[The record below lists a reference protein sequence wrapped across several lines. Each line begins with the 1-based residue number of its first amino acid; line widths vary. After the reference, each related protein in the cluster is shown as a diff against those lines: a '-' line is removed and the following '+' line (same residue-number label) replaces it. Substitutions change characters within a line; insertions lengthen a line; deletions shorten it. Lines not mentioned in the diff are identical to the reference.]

1 MVFGM
6 STACFFPK
14 IYNEDAID
22 AMGKMGIANI
32 EIFFSC
38 MSEYK
43 PEFVKELKKRAEAW
57 GINVNS
63 VHAFS
68 LQFEPQ
74 LFSTHD
80 RARQE
85 AFDIYKQVIEA
96 GAVLGAGSYVFHGP
110 ANVKRARSL
119 VLDYDAIAKKT
130 EPLANFAAD
139 AGIKLS
145 WENVHWCWY
154 AAPDFPQKLLP
165 LLPEN
170 SLWFTLDL
178 KQAVQ
183 SGFDPAEYIRGAKGR
198 LSNVHL
204 CDVIHDEKLGV
215 IPVLPFHGIIDFSSI
230 KNALNKNHYDGAMI
244 LEVYSHNYQ
253 NNNELLFNY
262 NHVKYFFSPAKY

>member
-14 IYNEDAID
+14 VYNEDAID
-22 AMGKMGIANI
+22 VMGQMGIANI
-32 EIFFSC
+32 EVFFSC

-43 PEFVKELKKRAEAW
+43 SDFVKELKKRAEFW
-57 GINVNS
+57 GIKVS
-63 VHAFS
+63 SIHAFT

-74 LFSTHD
+74 LFSKHE
-80 RARQE
+80 RARLE
-85 AFDIYKQVIEA
+85 ALDIYKQVVEA
-96 GAVLGAGSYVFHGP
+96 GAMLSTDSYVFHGP

-119 VLDYDAIAKKT
+119 VLNYEAIAEKT
-130 EPLANFAAD
+130 QPLLGIAQD

-165 LLPEN
+165 LLSSD
-170 SLWFTLDL
+170 SLSFTLDL

-183 SGFDPAEYIRGAKGR
+183 SGFDPADYISGAKGR
-198 LSNVHL
+198 LSNVHI
-204 CDVIHDEKLGV
+204 CDVKRDEKLGCV
-215 IPVLPFHGIIDFSSI
+215 PVLPFHGSIDFNSL
-230 KNALNKNHYDGAMI
+230 KETLRHNKYDGAMI

-253 NNNELLFNY
+253 TSRDLLDNY
-262 NHVKYFFSPAKY
+262 TQVKTFFSE

>member
-14 IYNEDAID
+14 IYNENAID
-22 AMGKMGIANI
+22 VMGKMGIANI

-38 MSEYK
+38 LSEYK
-43 PEFVKELKKRAEAW
+43 TDFVKELKKRAAFW
-57 GINVNS
+57 GINVS
-63 VHAFS
+63 SIHAFS

-74 LFSTHD
+74 LFSKHE

-85 AFDIYKQVIEA
+85 ALDIYKQVIDA
-96 GAVLGAGSYVFHGP
+96 GAMLGAGSYVFHGP

-119 VLDYDAIAKKT
+119 VLDYDAIAQKT
-130 EPLANFAAD
+130 QPLADIAAD

-165 LLPEN
+165 LLSSN
-170 SLWFTLDL
+170 NLWFTLDL

-183 SGFDPAEYIRGAKGR
+183 SGFDPAEYISGAQGR
-198 LSNVHL
+198 LSNVHI
-204 CDVIHDEKLGV
+204 CDIKRDDKLGCV
-215 IPVLPFHGIIDFSSI
+215 PVLPFHGSMDFHSL
-230 KNALNKNHYDGAMI
+230 KTALSQNNYDGAMI

-253 NNNELLFNY
+253 SSRELLDNY
-262 NHVKYFFSPAKY
+262 THVKTFFAG

>member
-1 MVFGM
+1 MIFGM

-22 AMGKMGIANI
+22 VMGKMGIANI

-43 PEFVKELKKRAEAW
+43 TDFVKELKKRAGFW

-63 VHAFS
+63 VHAFT

-74 LFSTHD
+74 LFSKHE
-80 RARQE
+80 RARLE
-85 AFDIYKQVIEA
+85 ALDIYKQVVA
-96 GAVLGAGSYVFHGP
+96 AAAVLGADSYVFHGP
-110 ANVKRARSL
+110 ANVKRVQSL
-119 VLDYDAIAKKT
+119 VLNYEAIAETTQPLIDIT
-130 EPLANFAAD
+130 ED

-154 AAPDFPQKLLP
+154 ATPDFPQKLLP
-165 LLPEN
+165 LLASDN
-170 SLWFTLDL
+170 LFFTLDL

-183 SGFDPAEYIRGAKGR
+183 SGFDPAEYISGTQGR
-198 LSNVHL
+198 LSNVHI
-204 CDVIHDEKLGV
+204 CDVKHDDKLGCV
-215 IPVLPFHGIIDFSSI
+215 PVLPFHGSIDFHSL
-230 KNALNKNHYDGAMI
+230 KNALRQNNYDGAMI

-253 NNNELLFNY
+253 SQGDLLHNY
-262 NHVKYFFSPAKY
+262 NRVNAFFTE